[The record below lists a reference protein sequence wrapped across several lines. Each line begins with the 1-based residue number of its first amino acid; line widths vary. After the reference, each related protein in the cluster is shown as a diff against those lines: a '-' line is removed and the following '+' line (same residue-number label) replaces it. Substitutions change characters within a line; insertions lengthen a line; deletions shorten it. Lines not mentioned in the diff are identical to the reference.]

1 MGTRDH
7 RPSPPVP
14 WDGTDHVPVEPDLP
28 SVGRLLVGSVLFLK
42 GGILMLVGIPFRDP
56 DVRRRPWPE
65 ARTETARLEMSAT
78 AERIRAVGALRRNRM
93 PRAEIRAVLA
103 ADDPE
108 IVRRYLELH
117 RERLEEQLEDRRRA
131 LDALAC
137 SLTEHLQARGRHT
150 GRRRRGRRPDLG
162 PTAEVG

>member
-1 MGTRDH
+1 
-7 RPSPPVP
+7 
-14 WDGTDHVPVEPDLP
+14 
-28 SVGRLLVGSVLFLK
+28 
-42 GGILMLVGIPFRDP
+42 
-56 DVRRRPWPE
+56 
-65 ARTETARLEMSAT
+65 MSAA
-78 AERIRAVGALRRNRM
+78 AERIRAVGTLRRNRM

-137 SLTEHLQARGRHT
+137 SLTEHLQAPGRHT

-162 PTAEVG
+162 PTAEIG

>member
-1 MGTRDH
+1 
-7 RPSPPVP
+7 
-14 WDGTDHVPVEPDLP
+14 
-28 SVGRLLVGSVLFLK
+28 
-42 GGILMLVGIPFRDP
+42 
-56 DVRRRPWPE
+56 
-65 ARTETARLEMSAT
+65 MSAT
-78 AERIRAVGALRRNRM
+78 AERIRVVGALRRNRM

-150 GRRRRGRRPDLG
+150 GRRRRGPRPDLG

>member
-1 MGTRDH
+1 
-7 RPSPPVP
+7 
-14 WDGTDHVPVEPDLP
+14 
-28 SVGRLLVGSVLFLK
+28 
-42 GGILMLVGIPFRDP
+42 
-56 DVRRRPWPE
+56 
-65 ARTETARLEMSAT
+65 MSAT
-78 AERIRAVGALRRNRM
+78 AERLRAVGALRRNRM

-131 LDALAC
+131 LDALAG
-137 SLTEHLQARGRHT
+137 SLTAHLQARGRHT
-150 GRRRRGRRPDLG
+150 GRGRRGRRPDLG

>member
-1 MGTRDH
+1 
-7 RPSPPVP
+7 
-14 WDGTDHVPVEPDLP
+14 
-28 SVGRLLVGSVLFLK
+28 
-42 GGILMLVGIPFRDP
+42 
-56 DVRRRPWPE
+56 
-65 ARTETARLEMSAT
+65 MSAT

-93 PRAEIRAVLA
+93 PRAEIRAILA

-117 RERLEEQLEDRRRA
+117 RERLEEQLEDSRRA
-131 LDALAC
+131 LDALTC

-150 GRRRRGRRPDLG
+150 GRRRPGPRPDLG